1 VNDPLTVLRHQRSR
15 GPLPGMRDGLAAWVA
30 SLCGQ
35 LPLVRIEVTAAAV
48 SPLRAVGLVV
58 EESEGKAFVRV
69 PADGDALDRLIA
81 LIGLPPIDGGGAAL
95 LLREMDREP
104 EAGHVPPPLSLPL
117 RIQPAKACSLGWS
130 SELFTLTVLVS
141 NVELRQEDGA
151 LLPRGGPVVALC
163 AEYDRPL
170 TSLHPPSVATYSLR
184 SARAEGIP
192 TVRLPAGLF
201 RGPLRLESTSRAAR
215 TPKDRPMALQR
226 AGRFLDELHG
236 AWKERLG
243 PVLEIG
249 WPVYRAERDGPPLDA
264 VVGKPLPEMQLR

>member
-1 VNDPLTVLRHQRSR
+1 VNDPLTLLRHQRSR
-15 GPLPGMRDGLAAWVA
+15 GPLPSQREGLAAWVTA
-30 SLCGQ
+30 VAGQ
-35 LPLVRIEVTAAAV
+35 LPLVRIEVSAAAV

-81 LIGLPPIDGGGAAL
+81 LLGLAPIQGGGAAL
-95 LLREMDREP
+95 LLQELEREP
-104 EAGHVPPPLSLPL
+104 DPARVPPPLSLPL
-117 RIQPAKACSLGWS
+117 KIQAAKACSLGWS
-130 SELFTLTVLVS
+130 SDLFTLTLLVS

-151 LLPRGGPVVALC
+151 LLPRGGPMVAVC

-170 TSLHPPSVATYSLR
+170 TSLHPPSVAPYSLR
-184 SARAEGIP
+184 SARAEGMP

-201 RGPLRLESTSRAAR
+201 RGPLRLESTSRASRAS
-215 TPKDRPMALQR
+215 KDRPMALQR